1 MATTRRVATI
11 VGFMLALGSVTAK
24 AVQNKL
30 LVLDSRSEPRILTG
44 QNSYKSMIA
53 SNKVVP
59 G

>member
-30 LVLDSRSEPRILTG
+30 LVLDSRSEWRILTG
-44 QNSYKSMIA
+44 QNS
-53 SNKVVP
+53 
-59 G
+59 